1 MNKKEKRK
9 QYEYPW
15 IDIFRIIAAC
25 FIVGIHVG
33 PLASINETL
42 DYFIFYC
49 IGRIGVPFFMIVT
62 GYFALSRLR
71 QKSSVGQNLNK
82 IKRTQLKL
90 LMFYIFATLLYLP
103 ATVYSMNFPTSIAK
117 LLQQIVFDG
126 TFYHLWYFPA
136 VMIGLIIVITLYR
149 FLPRKVITVICLLLY
164 IIGVFGDSYY
174 RAIESIPFLSKFYS
188 VIFFFS
194 TYTRNGIFFAPIF
207 LWMGLLLAKKKEMV
221 LKKSTFIGLV
231 VGLVS
236 LLIEGGVTRMLHL
249 QRHNSMYFSLL
260 IVMYYLMIIL
270 LSNKIDM
277 AKNHKKYRMFRE
289 ISMWVYI
296 LHPMMIIVL
305 RAIGGVLR
313 IKEQL
318 TQNPLLFYILV
329 SFLSFLASLIMVQ
342 CKHFLMVRRKGN
354 HEFG

>member
-1 MNKKEKRK
+1 MNKKEGIKR
-9 QYEYPW
+9 YEYPW
-15 IDIFRIIAAC
+15 IDIFRIIVAC

-33 PLASINETL
+33 PLASINESL

-49 IGRIGVPFFMIVT
+49 IGRIGVPFFMVVT

-71 QKSSVGQNLNK
+71 KKNSVGQNLNK
-82 IKRTQLKL
+82 LKRTQLKL
-90 LMFYIFATLLYLP
+90 FTIYIFATLLYLP

-136 VMIGLIIVITLYR
+136 VMIGLVIVATLYC
-149 FLPRKVITVICLLLY
+149 FLSKNVITVICLLLY

-174 RAIESIPFLSKFYS
+174 EVIQSIPFLTKFYS
-188 VIFFFS
+188 AVFFFS
-194 TYTRNGIFFAPIF
+194 SYTRNGIFFAPIF
-207 LWMGLLLAKKKEMV
+207 LWMGLLLAKKKEVV
-221 LKKSTFIGLV
+221 LKKSTCIGLV
-231 VGLVS
+231 IGLVS

-260 IVMYYLMIIL
+260 VVMYYLMMIL
-270 LSNKIDM
+270 LSKKIDM
-277 AKNHKKYRMFRE
+277 EDSNKKYAMFRDV
-289 ISMWVYI
+289 SMWVYI
-296 LHPMMIIVL
+296 LHPMMIIVI
-305 RAIGGVLR
+305 RAIGGVLK

-318 TQNPLLFYILV
+318 TQNLLLFYLLV
-329 SFLSFLASLIMVQ
+329 IISSFLASCVMVKIKHLLI
-342 CKHFLMVRRKGN
+342 VRRKGN